1 MQVRLISYTTPSA
14 ELVAEGL
21 TLPHELIA
29 YCARVSNPNN
39 QMNHATADKLV
50 NYLLKHKHFS
60 PLEMVDL
67 TIEITTTRDI
77 ARQALRHRS
86 FVFQEFSQRYA
97 DPVKELDF
105 VIRETRLQDTTN
117 RQKSLPT
124 EDKELIDWWESQQ
137 RELIAKVRAI
147 YSQALDLGIAKEQ
160 ARAILP
166 EGLTVSRMYMKGSLR
181 SWIHYC
187 GVRIDESTQDEH
199 RQVALACAK
208 VIAELFPII
217 NNKQES

>member
-199 RQVALACAK
+199 RQVAMACAK

>member
-1 MQVRLISYTTPSA
+1 MKVRLISHTTPSE
-14 ELVAEGL
+14 ELILEGL
-21 TLPHELIA
+21 TLPNELIA
-29 YCARVSNPNN
+29 YCARISNPSN
-39 QMNHATADKLV
+39 QMNHQTADKLI
-50 NYLLKHKHFS
+50 NYLMAHKHFS
-60 PLEMVDL
+60 PLEMVDITL
-67 TIEITTTRDI
+67 EIETTRDI

-97 DPVKELDF
+97 DPVQELDF

-117 RQKSLPT
+117 RQKSIKT
-124 EDKELIDWWESQQ
+124 DDRELIDWWESQQ
-137 RELIAKVRAI
+137 RELISKVRAI

-187 GVRIDESTQDEH
+187 EVRTDESTQEEH
-199 RQVALACAK
+199 REVALAIAK
-208 VIAELFPII
+208 VISNVFPII
-217 NNKQES
+217 NR

>member
-1 MQVRLISYTTPSA
+1 MKVRLISHTTPA
-14 ELVAEGL
+14 EELILEGL
-21 TLPHELIA
+21 TLPNELIA
-29 YCARVSNPNN
+29 YCARISNPSN
-39 QMNHATADKLV
+39 QMNHQTADKLIT
-50 NYLLKHKHFS
+50 YLMSHKHYS
-60 PLEMVDL
+60 PLEMVDVTL
-67 TIEITTTRDI
+67 EIETTRDI

-117 RQKSLPT
+117 RQKSIKT
-124 EDKELIDWWESQQ
+124 DDRELIDWWESQQ

-187 GVRIDESTQDEH
+187 EVRTDESTQEEH
-199 RQVALACAK
+199 REVALAIAK
-208 VIAELFPII
+208 VISNVFPII
-217 NNKQES
+217 NR

>member
-1 MQVRLISYTTPSA
+1 MKVRLISHTTPA
-14 ELVAEGL
+14 EELILEGL
-21 TLPHELIA
+21 TLPNELIA
-29 YCARVSNPNN
+29 YCARISNPSN
-39 QMNHATADKLV
+39 QMNHQTADKLI
-50 NYLLKHKHFS
+50 NYLMAHKHFS
-60 PLEMVDL
+60 PLEMVDITL
-67 TIEITTTRDI
+67 EIETTRDI

-97 DPVKELDF
+97 DPVQELDF

-117 RQKSLPT
+117 RQKSIKT
-124 EDKELIDWWESQQ
+124 DDRELIDWWESQQ

-187 GVRIDESTQDEH
+187 EVRTDESTQEEH
-199 RQVALACAK
+199 REVALAIAK
-208 VIAELFPII
+208 VISNVFPII
-217 NNKQES
+217 NR

>member
-1 MQVRLISYTTPSA
+1 
-14 ELVAEGL
+14 
-21 TLPHELIA
+21 
-29 YCARVSNPNN
+29 
-39 QMNHATADKLV
+39 MNHQTADKLI
-50 NYLLKHKHFS
+50 NYLMAHKHFS
-60 PLEMVDL
+60 PLEMVDVTL
-67 TIEITTTRDI
+67 EIETTRDI

-117 RQKSLPT
+117 RQKSIKT
-124 EDKELIDWWESQQ
+124 DDRELIDWWESQQ
-137 RELIAKVRAI
+137 RELISKVRAI

-187 GVRIDESTQDEH
+187 EVRTDESTQEEH
-199 RQVALACAK
+199 REVALAIAK
-208 VIAELFPII
+208 VISNVFPII
-217 NNKQES
+217 NR

>member
-1 MQVRLISYTTPSA
+1 MKVRLISHTTPSE
-14 ELVAEGL
+14 ELILEGL
-21 TLPHELIA
+21 TLPNELIA
-29 YCARVSNPNN
+29 YCARISNPSN
-39 QMNHATADKLV
+39 QMNHQTADKLI
-50 NYLLKHKHFS
+50 NYLMAHKHFS
-60 PLEMVDL
+60 PLEMVDVTL
-67 TIEITTTRDI
+67 EIETTRDI

-117 RQKSLPT
+117 RQKSIKT
-124 EDKELIDWWESQQ
+124 DDRELIDWWESQQ
-137 RELIAKVRAI
+137 RELISKVRAI

-187 GVRIDESTQDEH
+187 EVRTDESTQEEH
-199 RQVALACAK
+199 REVALAIAK
-208 VIAELFPII
+208 VISNVFPII
-217 NNKQES
+217 NR

>member
-1 MQVRLISYTTPSA
+1 MKVRLISHTTPSE
-14 ELVAEGL
+14 ELILEGL
-21 TLPHELIA
+21 TLPNELIA
-29 YCARVSNPNN
+29 YCARISNPSN
-39 QMNHATADKLV
+39 QMNHQTADKLI
-50 NYLLKHKHFS
+50 NYLMAHKHFS
-60 PLEMVDL
+60 PLEMVDITL
-67 TIEITTTRDI
+67 EIETTRDI

-97 DPVKELDF
+97 DPVQELDF

-117 RQKSLPT
+117 RQKSIKT
-124 EDKELIDWWESQQ
+124 DDRELIDWWESQQ

-187 GVRIDESTQDEH
+187 EVRTDESTQEEH
-199 RQVALACAK
+199 REVALAIAK
-208 VIAELFPII
+208 VISNVFPII
-217 NNKQES
+217 NR

>member
-1 MQVRLISYTTPSA
+1 MKVRLISHTTPSE
-14 ELVAEGL
+14 ELILEGL
-21 TLPHELIA
+21 TLPNELIA
-29 YCARVSNPNN
+29 YCARISNPSN
-39 QMNHATADKLV
+39 QMNHQTADKLI
-50 NYLLKHKHFS
+50 NYLMEHKHFS
-60 PLEMVDL
+60 PLEMVDITL
-67 TIEITTTRDI
+67 EIETTRDI

-97 DPVKELDF
+97 DPVQELDF

-117 RQKSLPT
+117 RQKSIKT
-124 EDKELIDWWESQQ
+124 DDRELIDWWESQQ

-187 GVRIDESTQDEH
+187 EVRTDESTQEEH
-199 RQVALACAK
+199 REVALAIAK
-208 VIAELFPII
+208 VISNVFPII
-217 NNKQES
+217 NR